1 MKAPAFCRGFFYF
14 GRNLN
19 LCRWPELARIFNAM
33 MKLLKTYGRKLIRNF
48 YLVVGL
54 AFLVWMSVFDT
65 NNWLNQYRLRS
76 KLEKLKEEEVYYLE
90 QIEVVQKDRQELLSN
105 KRSIEKFAREK
116 YLMKKPSED
125 LFVIEYKK

>member
-1 MKAPAFCRGFFYF
+1 
-14 GRNLN
+14 
-19 LCRWPELARIFNAM
+19 M